1 MRLHPYLE
9 IKDQSDYENVIQRL
23 KKKGVRITETRKA
36 VIAYMIWTHAHPSA
50 EKIYQDLRPKF
61 PNMSL
66 ATVYNNLKVL
76 TDEGVVEEIKIK
88 NDNTTYFDFMGHEH
102 LNIVCEKCG
111 RIADFDDV
119 DIPDIKREAEEQTG
133 YSITKTKVLMYGICS
148 NCLKNG

>member
-1 MRLHPYLE
+1 MSLHPYLE
-9 IKDQSDYENVIQRL
+9 ITDQSDYENVIQRL
-23 KKKGVRITETRKA
+23 KVKGVRITETRKA

-50 EKIYQDLRPKF
+50 EKIYQDLRPEF

-76 TDEGVVEEIKIK
+76 IEEGFVEEIKIK

-111 RIADFDDV
+111 RIADFEDV
-119 DIPDIKREAEEQTG
+119 DLPDLRREAEKQTG
-133 YSITKTKVLMYGICS
+133 YKITKTKVLIYGICAD
-148 NCLKNG
+148 CLGDS